1 MTAEQRATRFSA
13 LYDEYVPV
21 VRAYVRT
28 KVSTADVEP
37 VVQSTFETAWS
48 KLEAVP
54 LLSEKPWLFGV
65 ARNHMRNL
73 FRADRRR
80 GNLVEAITA
89 SRPRTETDLYTGNL
103 DPEALERLRRALER
117 LAEIDREIV
126 QLTVW
131 HELDSNEV
139 AQVLEISATNVR
151 VRLHRTRQKLATLL
165 LPDSG
170 EVA

>member
-1 MTAEQRATRFSA
+1 MTADQRATRFSV
-13 LYDEYVPV
+13 LYERYVPV

-28 KVSTADVEP
+28 KVSTADVES
-37 VVQSTFETAWS
+37 VVQMTFETAWS

-54 LLSEKPWLFGV
+54 LLSEKSWLFGV

-73 FRADRRR
+73 FRGNRRR
-80 GNLVEAITA
+80 GNLVDAISA
-89 SRPRTETDLYTGNL
+89 SRPKTDTDLYANDL
-103 DPEALERLRRALER
+103 DPAELDRLRHALEQ

-131 HELDSNEV
+131 HGFDSTEV
-139 AQVLEISATNVR
+139 AHILEISAANVR
-151 VRLHRTRQKLATLL
+151 VRLHRARQKLATLL
-165 LPDSG
+165 LAGSG